1 MGTNKIAL
9 IFILLLFAFS
19 ARAFAQAE
27 YVPYNHPVYDF
38 LERMNSLGYISG
50 FNDFERPT
58 TRRAVAAFLKEVL
71 PLKGRLDLSDKRLL
85 QDFQN
90 EFEFEISGTLKETR
104 NLIADSSFS
113 FLYQGQKH
121 IYSFADSGKASV
133 FIDFL
138 ADYETISENSFK
150 PIENIGATFIRWGGA
165 IRGTFLD
172 KFGFSIKGTNGRL
185 WGSKAAARTVNE
197 LKYNYKFNADPN
209 GITATDY
216 FDNSEGYLSADF
228 DLVRFK
234 IGRDQNIIGY
244 GPVKNLLGDNAP
256 QYDYLSMAFN
266 YKFISFSYLH
276 AKLLGN
282 LSYAADPLQGAITTV
297 DEKYLGYHRLDLNI
311 SKDFSLGIGELIVY
325 SRRSIDLSY
334 LNPFNFYKSTEHA
347 NQDRDNSM
355 LFLDVANYS
364 IKGLKIAGSVLI
376 DDIDFGKIG
385 TGWYGN
391 QLSYDLYLRSFN
403 LYGIVPVDFSFE
415 YLRVEPYVYTHRITD
430 NNFTNMSY
438 SLTEPVQPNSD
449 MYLFAVNYRPVNRL
463 TFTGEF
469 RFSRHGANLMAP
481 DGTLLMNYG
490 GDVNFGHRNN
500 DPTVVR
506 FLDGA
511 REFYRMISFSS
522 VFEPV
527 KNYYISGRVLF
538 QNNSLK
544 NTPSRKFM
552 AAYFLVNIGI

>member
-1 MGTNKIAL
+1 MGTNKIA
-9 IFILLLFAFS
+9 FILILFLLAFS
-19 ARAFAQAE
+19 SSAFAQAE
-27 YVPYNHPVYDF
+27 YVPYNHPVYEF
-38 LERMNSLGYISG
+38 LERMNTLKFVSG

-58 TRRAVAAFLKEVL
+58 TRRNIARFLKEVL
-71 PLKGRLDLSDKRLL
+71 PFKTRLDHSDQNLL

-90 EFEFEISGTLKETR
+90 EFEFEISGTLKNTQS
-104 NLIADSSFS
+104 LISDSTFS

-133 FIDFL
+133 FFDFL
-138 ADYETISENSFK
+138 ADYETISENSYK
-150 PIENIGATFIRWGGA
+150 PSENIGATFIRWGGA
-165 IRGTFLD
+165 IRGTFLNR
-172 KFGFSIKGTNGRL
+172 FGFSIKGTNGKL
-185 WGSKAAARTVNE
+185 WGNKNAARTVNE
-197 LKYNYKFNADPN
+197 LKFNYKLNANPYVN
-209 GITATDY
+209 TGTDY
-216 FDNSEGYLSADF
+216 FDQSEGYLSADF

-244 GPVKNLLGDNAP
+244 GPVKPIIGDNTP
-256 QYDYLSMAFN
+256 QFDYLSMAFN

-282 LSYAADPLQGAITTV
+282 TSYSWDPIQGDLTKV
-297 DEKYLGYHRLDLNI
+297 DEKYMGYHRLGLNF
-311 SKDFSLGIGELIVY
+311 SKNFSFGIGELIVY

-355 LFLDVANYS
+355 LFVDMANYS
-364 IKGLKIAGSVLI
+364 IPGVKIAGSVLI

-385 TGWYGN
+385 SGWYGN

-438 SLTEPVQPNSD
+438 SLAEPVQPNSD

-481 DGTLLMNYG
+481 DGTLLRNFG
-490 GDVNFGHRNN
+490 GDVNYGHRTD
-500 DPTVVR
+500 DPTVAR
-506 FLDGA
+506 FLEGA

-538 QNNSLK
+538 ENNSLR